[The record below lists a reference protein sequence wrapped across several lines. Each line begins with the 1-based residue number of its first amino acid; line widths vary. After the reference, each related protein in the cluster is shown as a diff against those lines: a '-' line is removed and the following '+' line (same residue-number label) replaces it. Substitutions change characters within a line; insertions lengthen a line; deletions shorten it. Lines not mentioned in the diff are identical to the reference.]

1 MAFEFYQVNTCG
13 NIMQTSGQ
21 SQRPDSCRILYQSQR
36 PDSCRRFYQS
46 QRPDL
51 VGDYIRARDQI
62 LEEDFI
68 RARDQIQQE
77 IISEPETRSLQKI
90 LSEPE
95 TRSSRRLY
103 QSKRPDP
110 CRRLLQS
117 KRPDFVVEY
126 IRTRDQI
133 LVGEHTRARY
143 QLLVGDYIRTRDH
156 ISLIEQTRSH
166 KKCRNWEPVS
176 TFSFSYFYKL
186 IFQGWFFFE
195 HPLGLLHRP
204 ENISDNDQ
212 ISKEEQIIFTRKDQN
227 PRLENVRTQFIC
239 RYQKMPEKRSFPEIR
254 LLSENIKNTRV

>member
-1 MAFEFYQVNTCG
+1 MENLKLLYFIRSTLVEILCKHQVRARDQ
-13 NIMQTSGQ
+13 I
-21 SQRPDSCRILYQSQR
+21 
-36 PDSCRRFYQS
+36 
-46 QRPDL
+46 L

-62 LEEDFI
+62 LVGDFI

-126 IRTRDQI
+126 IRTRDPCGRTYQSEI
-133 LVGEHTRARY
+133 LAPCRRLY
-143 QLLVGDYIRTRDH
+143 QNQRPDRDH

-212 ISKEEQIIFTRKDQN
+212 ISIEEQIIFTRKDQN